1 MAETG
6 WDALTRLLR
15 SQDGHDTTSPRVTAS
30 TVRGLPAMWYSLNRI
45 AGHIGALPLNLYE
58 RLDEENARIA
68 REHPAYWLIKHQPN
82 ELMTAGVFRETVQHH
97 AILHGDGRAAIFRN
111 GRGEP
116 AELVI
121 MRPDMW
127 AIVITPAQV
136 REGIHIPSKKWHVR
150 IDNPEIRIADRD
162 CLHIMGLSDDG
173 LAGLGILEASKQP
186 LELALSQ
193 QWRAVSTEKNGARV
207 KLILK
212 APVGALRKPE
222 EAQQFID
229 AFNEA
234 HAGPENADKVALLKD
249 GIEAQVVSQTNQE
262 AQSIEGRKFTRQDI
276 GLLTGVEQMLGD
288 DSSVSYNS
296 LEMKNQAYLTNC
308 LMRWMVRW
316 EEQCS
321 AKLLTTAER
330 NSEEWYFRFITAA
343 LLRGTTEE
351 RYRVY
356 QIARQIGVMSAN
368 EVRELEDMNARTDQ
382 DGDKYDNPAITPGNK
397 PTDKPA
403 PSKQDTPPSKA
414 AARLEKLVRASV
426 RRLASTE
433 QSRIVAAAEKE
444 RNFCGWV
451 EEFYSTWTVK
461 VGDVVTEAMAP
472 RQLAETWT
480 TESKDRLLAVA
491 GRVTDAGALTTAI
504 SSEVA
509 TWHERAEQLAS
520 AILTESI

>member
-1 MAETG
+1 M
-6 WDALTRLLR
+6 
-15 SQDGHDTTSPRVTAS
+15 
-30 TVRGLPAMWYSLNRI
+30 
-45 AGHIGALPLNLYE
+45 
-58 RLDEENARIA
+58 
-68 REHPAYWLIKHQPN
+68 
-82 ELMTAGVFRETVQHH
+82 
-97 AILHGDGRAAIFRN
+97 
-111 GRGEP
+111 
-116 AELVI
+116 
-121 MRPDMW
+121 
-127 AIVITPAQV
+127 
-136 REGIHIPSKKWHVR
+136 
-150 IDNPEIRIADRD
+150 
-162 CLHIMGLSDDG
+162 
-173 LAGLGILEASKQP
+173 
-186 LELALSQ
+186 
-193 QWRAVSTEKNGARV
+193 STEKNGARV

-276 GLLTGVEQMLGD
+276 GD

-343 LLRGTTEE
+343 LLRGTTVE
-351 RYRVY
+351 RYLVY

-414 AARLEKLVRASV
+414 AARLEKLVRANV